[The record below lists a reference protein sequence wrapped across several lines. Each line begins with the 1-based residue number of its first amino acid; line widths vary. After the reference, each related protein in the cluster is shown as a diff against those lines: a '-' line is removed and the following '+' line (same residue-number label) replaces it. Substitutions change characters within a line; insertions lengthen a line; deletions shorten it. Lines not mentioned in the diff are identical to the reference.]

1 MASNGIMNKIIEGNS
16 EITYNKNKVIHR
28 LRNDIVYD
36 YLDIAIYSKR
46 KVNKIQMKY
55 SFDWY
60 NENNMNAPLPQS
72 EFDFQNETM
81 FHFANPYNKYYGHNK
96 QNDTFYFTI
105 DILNQNKDDYNVYI
119 NIKYYNNEEMSTSL
133 GGNVV
138 YYNKKYR
145 LTNGKENMDSI
156 VFYISD
162 INTNITTTNTSLQLE
177 LIYGNNEIIDTIDNI
192 NEHEF
197 IMYNNVYNG
206 LLFRIVNKENDNTNN
221 NNNDN
226 EFPLYLNYFYT
237 NKNEFNKY
245 IISNNTFINYTYAD
259 KMIVVNWDLLLLN
272 TNNVS
277 YYLYFLPLYSNM
289 LINNITS
296 LSQLTPN
303 YTITNA
309 SSIKVKIIPGKYKLN
324 IIAKCNDDVF
334 RYEKIYNAIDVNVHN
349 EKHLIL
355 ATIII
360 IFVILL
366 ILIIL
371 MITLKKRRGFKYK
384 MNLFSKRLSNDDSL
398 MDKVKQQEEGMFQLF
413 GEEVD

>member
-1 MASNGIMNKIIEGNS
+1 
-16 EITYNKNKVIHR
+16 
-28 LRNDIVYD
+28 
-36 YLDIAIYSKR
+36 
-46 KVNKIQMKY
+46 
-55 SFDWY
+55 
-60 NENNMNAPLPQS
+60 
-72 EFDFQNETM
+72 
-81 FHFANPYNKYYGHNK
+81 
-96 QNDTFYFTI
+96 
-105 DILNQNKDDYNVYI
+105 
-119 NIKYYNNEEMSTSL
+119 
-133 GGNVV
+133 
-138 YYNKKYR
+138 
-145 LTNGKENMDSI
+145 
-156 VFYISD
+156 
-162 INTNITTTNTSLQLE
+162 
-177 LIYGNNEIIDTIDNI
+177 
-192 NEHEF
+192 
-197 IMYNNVYNG
+197 
-206 LLFRIVNKENDNTNN
+206 
-221 NNNDN
+221 
-226 EFPLYLNYFYT
+226 
-237 NKNEFNKY
+237 
-245 IISNNTFINYTYAD
+245 
-259 KMIVVNWDLLLLN
+259 MIVVNWDLLLLN

-384 MNLFSKRLSNDDSL
+384 MNLFSKGLSNDDSL
-398 MDKVKQQEEGMFQLF
+398 MDKVKQQEEGMFQLL